1 MAEVEAEREMSRT
14 EVAAY
19 LHEFADKLG
28 GERPAG
34 GETSGEQPSNGEFIE
49 APGNETDTEESSS
62 DDTDRGTEETTQG
75 ERGGNVTFTVGNE
88 SATVNPPDTVRFEMA
103 VDSTSGMLESSA
115 RETVE
120 FALHWDT
127 EETDEDGDGAL
138 DIQ

>member
-1 MAEVEAEREMSRT
+1 MAEVRAEREMSRA

-19 LHEFADKLG
+19 LHEFAERLG
-28 GERPAG
+28 GERRENDERNREQSSEG
-34 GETSGEQPSNGEFIE
+34 GFIAASEDEAASSGTSE
-49 APGNETDTEESSS
+49 S
-62 DDTDRGTEETTQG
+62 DDTDHTSGETTQG
-75 ERGGNVTFTVGNE
+75 EHGGKVTLTVGND

-127 EETDEDGDGAL
+127 DATEEDDEL